1 MMERIQVKNFGP
13 IKSADVQLGDLTIL
27 IGAQATGKSLFLE
40 LFKLVADKEQ
50 IISTLKKY
58 NYIIG
63 KEKHPANLLD
73 LYFGEGMSNAWSK
86 ETSVHIDGKEKS
98 VRTDKHVSPADAERS
113 ETIFYIPAQRIL
125 SISDGRPKNFMEL
138 DLSTPYVL
146 RNFSETLRVFMQA
159 GLGGSNTL
167 FPLSTRLRKELCN
180 SFNSTIFH
188 DGKVVIDTKTGQRKM
203 RMQIDG
209 MDIPFMTW
217 SAGQKEFLPLL
228 MGFYC
233 LSGPP
238 TSVIRK
244 ESYQYVIIEEPEMG
258 LHPQAVKSV
267 LLQMLEL
274 VQSGYRVILSTHS
287 SLFLEFAWTFQRLQE
302 SDAPAHEKEKALLE
316 LFCGTSRGAV
326 ESIFAGMMEKQIRTY
341 YFARKEDA
349 KVYSEDIS
357 SLDAFD
363 ENIDIS
369 EWGGLS
375 VFATQTSDLVS
386 RFSHE

>member
-1 MMERIQVKNFGP
+1 MKRIQVENFGP

-40 LFKLVADKEQ
+40 LFKLVVDKEQ

-63 KEKHPANLLD
+63 NRQHSANLLD
-73 LYFGEGMSNAWSK
+73 LHFGEGISNAWRNH
-86 ETSVHIDGKEKS
+86 TSVYIDGEKKDVLIDKS
-98 VRTDKHVSPADAERS
+98 VDDTDAERP

-125 SISDGRPKNFMEL
+125 SISEGWPKNFMQL
-138 DLSTPYVL
+138 DFTPYVL
-146 RNFSETLRVFMQA
+146 RNFSETLRMFMQA
-159 GLGGSNTL
+159 GLGSSNTL
-167 FPLSTRLRKELCN
+167 FPISTRLKKELRI
-180 SFNSTIFH
+180 SFNNTIFH
-188 DGKVVIDTKTGQRKM
+188 NGKVVIDTKTGQRQM

-244 ESYQYVIIEEPEMG
+244 ENYKYVIIEEPEMG
-258 LHPQAVKSV
+258 LHPQAIKSV

-302 SDAPAHEKEKALLE
+302 SMVPEQEKEKALLE
-316 LFCGTSRGAV
+316 LFCGTSNGAV
-326 ESIFAGMMEKQIRTY
+326 KSIFSGMMEKQIRTY

-375 VFATQTSDLVS
+375 AFATQTSDLVS